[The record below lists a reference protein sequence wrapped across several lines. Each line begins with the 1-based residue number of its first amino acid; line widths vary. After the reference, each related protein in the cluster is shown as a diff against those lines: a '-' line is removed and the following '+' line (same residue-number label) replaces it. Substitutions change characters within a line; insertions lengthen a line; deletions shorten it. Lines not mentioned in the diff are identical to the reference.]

1 MMFSKIYL
9 RQPAGQKDSQR
20 LRNRLAARAAE
31 QLRDDATRTLFV
43 QMVEQETGARVPRGI
58 ATWDV
63 AAFFRQADMRDILD
77 AVSCAAKAVG
87 RHGRQA
93 ARAWVEF
100 CRRALVEEGM
110 AYRVDDDGGVHYV
123 IDVAFHELADS
134 VVATLSRGRYVAAGA
149 SLNNAVEQITK
160 ARPEGRHA
168 IRDAFD
174 GVETA
179 FKVGT
184 DSNKD
189 LTSANIA
196 ALLTP
201 IVNRRFGGGDQIA
214 QGAATQTLDSLRDWT
229 NACHKY
235 RHGQNLEE
243 LVEPPL
249 DLTVVLVGN
258 GLNFARWIAALAG

>member
-1 MMFSKIYL
+1 MFSKTYL
-9 RQPAGQKDSQR
+9 RQPAGQTDSER

-43 QMVEQETGARVPRGI
+43 QRVEQETGARVPRGI

-63 AAFFRQADMRDILD
+63 AGFFRQADMRDILD
-77 AVSCAAKAVG
+77 AVSCVADAVS

-93 ARAWVEF
+93 ALDWVEF
-100 CRRALVEEGM
+100 CKRALVEEGM
-110 AYRVDDDGGVHYV
+110 AYRVDDDGGVRYV
-123 IDVAFHELADS
+123 VDVAFHELADS

-149 SLNNAVEQITK
+149 SLNSAVEQITK
-160 ARPEGRHA
+160 SQPDGRHA

-179 FKVGT
+179 FKVAI
-184 DSNKD
+184 DSDKG

-196 ALLTP
+196 ALLSP
-201 IVNRRFGGGDQIA
+201 LINRRFERGDPIA
-214 QGAATQTLDSLRDWT
+214 QGATVQTLESLRDWT

-235 RHGQNLEE
+235 RHGHNLEE

-258 GLNFARWIAALAG
+258 GLNFARWIAALGG